1 MHVSAAEDHKIDRL
15 CAETG
20 RTWDMKKRSETMIQL
35 DSIRG
40 MIPSLA
46 ETLKEVG
53 DSL

>member
-1 MHVSAAEDHKIDRL
+1 MHVSAAEDFETDRL

-40 MIPSLA
+40 MISTLA